1 MEISEKKKEKER
13 KNRNEKRRKKRS
25 NKRRRKMTK
34 RKRKKKKF
42 KGWVLV
48 VHSLNTRTKGHM
60 QTALSAFQHS
70 LVYIVTS
77 YLNQKN
83 SNGKYQITSGM
94 KERTSLKS
102 Q

>member
-1 MEISEKKKEKER
+1 MQER
-13 KNRNEKRRKKRS
+13 RRKKRS
-25 NKRRRKMTK
+25 KK
-34 RKRKKKKF
+34 RKSKMIKRNSKIKKLKA
-42 KGWVLV
+42 WVFV
-48 VHSLNTRTKGHM
+48 VHFLNTRTKGHM

>member
-1 MEISEKKKEKER
+1 MH
-13 KNRNEKRRKKRS
+13 EKRRKKRS

-34 RKRKKKKF
+34 RKTKKKKF
-42 KGWVLV
+42 KAWVFV
-48 VHSLNTRTKGHM
+48 VHFLNTRTKGHM

-77 YLNQKN
+77 YLNHKN

>member
-1 MEISEKKKEKER
+1 MQER
-13 KNRNEKRRKKRS
+13 RRKKRS
-25 NKRRRKMTK
+25 KK
-34 RKRKKKKF
+34 RKSKMIKRNSKMKKF
-42 KGWVLV
+42 KAWVLV
-48 VHSLNTRTKGHM
+48 VHFLNPRTKGHM

>member
-1 MEISEKKKEKER
+1 MKISEKKKEKER

-48 VHSLNTRTKGHM
+48 VHFLNPRTKG
-60 QTALSAFQHS
+60 QKQADLSTFEHS
-70 LVYIVTS
+70 LI
-77 YLNQKN
+77 YLVSSCLK
-83 SNGKYQITSGM
+83 QI
-94 KERTSLKS
+94 KD
-102 Q
+102 